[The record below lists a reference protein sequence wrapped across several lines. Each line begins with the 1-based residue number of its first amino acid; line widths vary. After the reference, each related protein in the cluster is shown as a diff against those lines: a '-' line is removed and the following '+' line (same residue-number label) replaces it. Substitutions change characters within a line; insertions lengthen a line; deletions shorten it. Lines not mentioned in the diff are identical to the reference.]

1 MNTGENSVFWLKG
14 IYTDINSI
22 DLPFIEWPVRFITIL
37 LTLLSRQKVRKI
49 LGLIWK
55 NVEFWQF
62 PFSPANKCNSEP
74 QLKIV
79 NFKGTVKEK

>member
-14 IYTDINSI
+14 IYTDINFL
-22 DLPFIEWPVRFITIL
+22 DLTFIEWSERFITIL
-37 LTLLSRQKVRKI
+37 LTLLSRQVRKI

-55 NVEFWQF
+55 NVEFWQY
-62 PFSPANKCNSEP
+62 PFSPADKCNSEA

-79 NFKGTVKEK
+79 NFKGTLKEK